1 MNKLIQRKP
10 INRLG
15 LNGPKEVMEHPWF
28 KNIDWAKLTK
38 KDMKSPF
45 IPPAEDNFDAEYTN
59 DEWKD
64 AEDPGR

>member
-1 MNKLIQRKP
+1 
-10 INRLG
+10 
-15 LNGPKEVMEHPWF
+15 MEHPQF